1 MSFIQRYG
9 RCIYAKVTPE
19 PNENS
24 QEENQE
30 EGQGEI
36 QLSTDEYVDLGLPS
50 GTLWYNSNLGAN
62 SPTARGAY
70 FSWGNKEGYVASYTE
85 GDYEGTIVGYS
96 FIQSNYELTNGYQL
110 SDGYIPVENDAAN
123 DTLGEGWVIP
133 TATQF
138 QELLDNCTL
147 TWVTIDEVPG
157 KLFTSNINGNVI
169 FLPNT
174 GCGNADTLSSP
185 RFEAGY
191 WTSTED
197 ENNTNNAYAF
207 ALSTTILPN
216 LTPVHPEE
224 KRFGYGIR
232 PVKVPL

>member
-9 RCIYAKVTPE
+9 RCVYARINSE
-19 PNENS
+19 PNEES
-24 QEENQE
+24 QEAQT
-30 EGQGEI
+30 GP
-36 QLSTDEYVDLGLPS
+36 QLSTDLYVDLGLPS

-62 SPTARGAY
+62 SPTARGYY

-85 GDYEGTIVGYS
+85 EEYEGTIVGYS
-96 FIQSNYELTNGYQL
+96 FIQDNYELTQGYQL
-110 SDGYIPVENDAAN
+110 SGYIPEENDAAA
-123 DTLGEGWVIP
+123 DILGEGWVIP
-133 TATQF
+133 TETQF
-138 QELLDNCTL
+138 QELLDNCTI
-147 TWVTIDEVPG
+147 TWETIDGVPG

-174 GCGNADTLSSP
+174 GCGNGEVLSSP

-197 ENNTNNAYAF
+197 ENDTDKAYAF
-207 ALSTTILPN
+207 AISTSILPN